1 MPVMRNPSLL
11 AAIAFVAMVAPYGHG
26 QKKAVVHIPIPNSN
40 FPISQ
45 AVYVPAGSDT
55 LYVSGTTGSVT
66 DTGAPKGSAA
76 AYGDTE
82 AQTVSALGKIKAIL
96 AEQKMTL
103 GDVVMMHAFLVADPA
118 KGNKMDFAGFMAG
131 YTQFFGTQDQPNK
144 PARTALQVANL
155 AAPWAL
161 VEIEVV
167 AAKHK

>member
-1 MPVMRNPSLL
+1 MRIARSLV
-11 AAIAFVAMVAPYGHG
+11 AIAFFAMAAVYCHG
-26 QKKAVVHIPIPNSN
+26 QKKAVVHVPIPNST
-40 FPISQ
+40 FPISE

-66 DTGAPKGSAA
+66 NPAAPKGSVA

-82 AQTVSALGKIKAIL
+82 AQTVSTLGKIKAIL
-96 AEQKMTL
+96 AEQKMSL
-103 GDVVMMHAFLVADPA
+103 GDVVMMHAYLAADPA

-131 YTQFFGTQDQPNK
+131 YTQFFGTPDQPNK